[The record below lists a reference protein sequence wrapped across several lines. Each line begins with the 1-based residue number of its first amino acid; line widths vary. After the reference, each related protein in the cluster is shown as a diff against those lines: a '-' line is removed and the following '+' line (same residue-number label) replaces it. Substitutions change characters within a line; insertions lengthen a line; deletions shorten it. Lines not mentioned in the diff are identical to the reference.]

1 MSSSIS
7 RYAVMMIFMFSTIY
21 TLGFYYYQ
29 ATGESFTATGL
40 EERTGTSEAL
50 MDQSDSDK
58 SFFRV
63 ITENIIGSPLEGL
76 SWFSPFALVKG
87 ILISIVPAI
96 IYEPINLLLLRPVG
110 WLGTWIT
117 TEWVINKIRGGSES

>member
-29 ATGESFTATGL
+29 ATGESFTTTGL
-40 EERTGTSEAL
+40 EERSGTL
-50 MDQSDSDK
+50 MDEPDSDK
-58 SFFRV
+58 SFLSA
-63 ITENIIGSPLEGL
+63 ITENIIDYLLESL

-110 WLGTWIT
+110 WMGTWIT

>member
-29 ATGESFTATGL
+29 ASGESFTITGL
-40 EERTGTSEAL
+40 EERTGTL
-50 MDQSDSDK
+50 MDEPDKDK
-58 SFFRV
+58 SFLST
-63 ITENIIGSPLEGL
+63 ITENIIDYLLESL

-87 ILISIVPAI
+87 LLISIVPVV

-117 TEWVINKIRGGSES
+117 TEWVINKIRGGSEA